1 MKQEKK
7 CENCKFY
14 IQHYIKKAHSFQKLF
29 RGHCSNWDTP
39 LKIRKHDVYFDSCC
53 DKWEQREDLKTD
65 NRESIKTVIRDIRK
79 SLAEIAFI
87 LKDD

>member
-1 MKQEKK
+1 M
-7 CENCKFY
+7 
-14 IQHYIKKAHSFQKLF
+14 
-29 RGHCSNWDTP
+29 DTP
-39 LKIRKHDVYFDSCC
+39 LKIRKHGVYFDSCC
-53 DKWEQREDLKTD
+53 DKWEQSEDLKTD